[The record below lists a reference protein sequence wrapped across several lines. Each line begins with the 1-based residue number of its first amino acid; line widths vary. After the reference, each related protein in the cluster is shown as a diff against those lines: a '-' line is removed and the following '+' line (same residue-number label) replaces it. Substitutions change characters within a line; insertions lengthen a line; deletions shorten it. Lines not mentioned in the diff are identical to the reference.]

1 MNTTIKRRIVIA
13 GYQKKIIFLIAAAI
27 LFFSMSGVCLAD
39 TTYIN
44 ISNPFLRKL
53 PIAIPVFKNLSD
65 GAGDAQTAGK
75 PADMLSEALEFTG
88 YFKIMDRGAFLIK
101 PGQAAIKMPDI
112 KFKNW
117 TAIGSELLITGAYA
131 MHGNQLEMELRLFD
145 TFKEN
150 LLVGK
155 RYKGEKRDQ
164 RKMIHRFCSDVIF
177 MLTGKRGLFNS
188 KIAFVSTGSGNKEI
202 YACEFD
208 GYQPTQVTRTKH
220 ITLFPAWSSDNKW
233 IAYTSFINGRPDL
246 FIRNLKEKR
255 GSIVARKGINATPAW
270 VPGQFALAAT
280 LSFSG
285 DQEIYLLTGTGKIIK
300 RLTNSRGIDV
310 SPSFSP
316 DGKQMAFVSQRGG
329 SPQIYIKHL
338 ETDQVKRLTFE
349 GHYNTQP
356 SWSPAGDKI
365 AYSALENGHINI
377 RVINTD
383 GQGLIQLTQD
393 AANNE
398 CPTWSPDASM
408 IAFSSTREGGV
419 SRIYVMTSY
428 GTDQRRLL
436 TLPGEQ
442 SNPKWSSSIVVDN

>member
-1 MNTTIKRRIVIA
+1 MNQTIKRRIVIA
-13 GYQKKIIFLIAAAI
+13 GYQKKIIYLTGAVI
-27 LFFSMSGVCLAD
+27 LFFFMSGVGLAD
-39 TTYIN
+39 YTYVN
-44 ISNPFLRKL
+44 ISNPFLRKV
-53 PIAIPVFKNLSD
+53 PIAIPVFKNLSESAG
-65 GAGDAQTAGK
+65 GAQMAVEA
-75 PADMLSEALEFTG
+75 ADLLSDALEFTG
-88 YFKIMDRGAFLIK
+88 YFKMLDRGAFLIK
-101 PGQAAIKMPDI
+101 PGQPTIKMPDI
-112 KFKNW
+112 NFKNW
-117 TAIGSELLITGAYA
+117 TAIGSELLVTGAYA
-131 MHGNQLEMELRLFD
+131 MRDNQLEMELRLFD
-145 TFKEN
+145 TFKET

-155 RYKGEKRDQ
+155 RYKGVKRDQ

-202 YACEFD
+202 HACEFD
-208 GYQPTQVTRTKH
+208 GYHPKQLTRTKH
-220 ITLFPAWSSDNKW
+220 ITLSPAWSSDNKW
-233 IAYTSFINGRPDL
+233 IAYTSFINGKPDL
-246 FIRNLKEKR
+246 FIRNLREKR

-270 VPGQFALAAT
+270 VPGQFSLAAT

-338 ETDQVKRLTFE
+338 ETDQVTRLTFE
-349 GHYNTQP
+349 GRYNTQP

-365 AYSALENGHINI
+365 AYSAMENGHINI

-383 GQGLIQLTQD
+383 GQGLIQLTRD
-393 AANNE
+393 TGNNE
-398 CPTWSPDASM
+398 SPTWSPDASM
-408 IAFSSTREGGV
+408 IAFSSNREGP
-419 SRIYVMTSY
+419 SRVYIMTSY

-442 SNPKWSSSIVVDN
+442 SNPQWSSINANN